1 MKKLFILVIHIYWCL
16 IPKEKRRS
24 CIFSVSCSNY
34 VVQKLK
40 LEGTISGLKAFLFRF
55 KNCQKGFKIKLEGDQ
70 FLFYTVKNTSVNQ
83 NDVHP
88 SIVKAFY
95 DSNNFN
101 KKMKSATVKSKLS
114 TVTQ

>member
-1 MKKLFILVIHIYWCL
+1 MRKF
-16 IPKEKRRS
+16 
-24 CIFSVSCSNY
+24 
-34 VVQKLK
+34 K
-40 LEGTISGLKAFLFRF
+40 LEGTLSGLKAFLFRF
-55 KNCQKGFKIKLEGDQ
+55 KNCQKGYKVKLEGDQ

-101 KKMKSATVKSKLS
+101 ETLKSATVKPKLS
-114 TVTQ
+114 TVIQ